1 MEQMTSGERIIIL
14 VGPTASG
21 KTDLAATLAE
31 RIGGE
36 IVNADSMQVYRR
48 MDIGTAK
55 PPPGLRRLV
64 PHHLL
69 DAVEPDEPFTAAD
82 FVREARRAIAD
93 IHGRGKRAIVSGGTG
108 LYVKALTRGLAE
120 SPGGNETIREEL
132 KSQAEVEGNEALHRM
147 LGLVD
152 PQTARRL
159 HSNDQLRVIRALEV
173 YRITGRPLSALH
185 GEHRFAVNRYA
196 CLKIGLAPDRTELY
210 SNIDK
215 RVEWMIG
222 NGLVEEVKCLL
233 SAGYGPPLKPMR
245 SLGYRQICSFLAG
258 ECSLDEAI
266 EFIKRDTRRY
276 AKRQLTWFKQDRE
289 IKWIEYPVNVGMI
302 VENANDFFY

>member
-1 MEQMTSGERIIIL
+1 MDQVTSRERIVIL
-14 VGPTASG
+14 AGPTASG
-21 KTDLAATLAE
+21 KTALAAALAE

-55 PPPGLRRLV
+55 PSPELRRQV

-69 DAVEPDEPFTAAD
+69 DVVEPDEPFTAAD
-82 FVREARRAIAD
+82 FVREARTAIAG

-108 LYVKALTRGLAE
+108 LYVKALTRGLAD
-120 SPGGNETIREEL
+120 SPGGDETIREEL
-132 KSQAEVEGNEALHRM
+132 KSLAAVEGNEELHRR
-147 LGLVD
+147 LALID

-159 HSNDQLRVIRALEV
+159 HPNDQLRVIRALEV
-173 YRITGRPLSALH
+173 YRITGRPLSELH
-185 GEHRFAVNRYA
+185 GEHRFAGNRYA
-196 CLKIGLAPDRTELY
+196 CLKIGLAPDRYELY

-222 NGLVEEVKCLL
+222 NGLVEEVKGLL
-233 SAGYGPPLKPMR
+233 SAGFGPLLKPMR
-245 SLGYRQICSFLAG
+245 SLGYRQVCAFLAG
-258 ECSLDEAI
+258 EYSLDEAI
-266 EFIKRDTRRY
+266 ELIKRDTRRY
-276 AKRQLTWFKQDRE
+276 AKRQFTWFNQDRE

>member
-1 MEQMTSGERIIIL
+1 MEQMTSGDRIIIL

-21 KTDLAATLAE
+21 KTALAVAMAE

-55 PPPGLRRLV
+55 PPPEVRRLV

-69 DAVEPDEPFTAAD
+69 DAVDPDEPYTAAD
-82 FVREARRAIAD
+82 FVREARKAIAD

-108 LYVKALTRGLAE
+108 LYVKALTRGLVE
-120 SPGGNETIREEL
+120 SPGGDETIRKEL
-132 KSQAEVEGNEALHRM
+132 KSLAAVEGKEALHRR
-147 LGLVD
+147 LALID

-159 HSNDQLRVIRALEV
+159 HPNDQLRVTRALEV
-173 YRITGRPLSALH
+173 YRITGRPLSELH
-185 GEHRFAVNRYA
+185 GEHRFAVNSYA
-196 CLKIGLAPDRTELY
+196 CLKIGLAPDRSELY

-222 NGLVEEVKCLL
+222 NGLVEEVKGLL
-233 SAGYGPPLKPMR
+233 SAGYCPLLKPMR
-245 SLGYRQICSFLAG
+245 SLGYRQVCSFLAG
-258 ECSLDEAI
+258 EYSLDKAI
-266 EFIKRDTRRY
+266 ELIKRDTRRY
-276 AKRQLTWFKQDRE
+276 AKRQLTWFNQDRE